1 MNIVMKEYNL
11 ESFQDKDIYTWDEI
25 ISRIED
31 LETELH
37 IEREKREDLER
48 DMEDNYRKVT
58 IEEQIDYSDRW

>member
-31 LETELH
+31 LEEELH

-58 IEEQIDYSDRW
+58 VEKQIDYNERW

>member
-1 MNIVMKEYNL
+1 MKEYNL

-31 LETELH
+31 LEAELH
-37 IEREKREDLER
+37 TERAKIEDLER

-58 IEEQIDYSDRW
+58 VEEQIDYSDRW

>member
-31 LETELH
+31 LEAELH
-37 IEREKREDLER
+37 TEREKREDLER

-58 IEEQIDYSDRW
+58 VEEQIDYSDRW

>member
-11 ESFQDKDIYTWDEI
+11 ESFQDKDVYTWDEI

-31 LETELH
+31 LEAELH
-37 IEREKREDLER
+37 TEREKREDLER

-58 IEEQIDYSDRW
+58 VEEQIDYSDRW

>member
-25 ISRIED
+25 INRIED
-31 LETELH
+31 LEAELH
-37 IEREKREDLER
+37 TEREKREDLER

-58 IEEQIDYSDRW
+58 VEEQIDYNERW

>member
-31 LETELH
+31 LEAELH
-37 IEREKREDLER
+37 TEREKREDLER
-48 DMEDNYRKVT
+48 DLEDNYRKVT
-58 IEEQIDYSDRW
+58 VEEQIDYSDRW

>member
-31 LETELH
+31 LEAELH
-37 IEREKREDLER
+37 TEREKREDIER

-58 IEEQIDYSDRW
+58 VEEQIDYSDRW

>member
-11 ESFQDKDIYTWDEI
+11 ESFQDKDVYTWDEI

-31 LETELH
+31 LEAELH
-37 IEREKREDLER
+37 TEREKREDLER
-48 DMEDNYRKVT
+48 DMEDNYRKVS

>member
-11 ESFQDKDIYTWDEI
+11 ESFQDKDIYTWEEI

-31 LETELH
+31 LEAELH
-37 IEREKREDLER
+37 TEREKREDLER
-48 DMEDNYRKVT
+48 DMEDNYRKVS

>member
-1 MNIVMKEYNL
+1 MNIVMKKYNL

-25 ISRIED
+25 ISKIED
-31 LETELH
+31 LEEELH

-58 IEEQIDYSDRW
+58 VEEQIDWSDRW

>member
-11 ESFQDKDIYTWDEI
+11 ESFQDKDIYTWEEI

-31 LETELH
+31 LEAELH
-37 IEREKREDLER
+37 TEREKREDLER

-58 IEEQIDYSDRW
+58 VEEQIDWSDRW

>member
-31 LETELH
+31 LEAELH
-37 IEREKREDLER
+37 TEREKREDLER
-48 DMEDNYRKVT
+48 DMEDNYRKVS

>member
-11 ESFQDKDIYTWDEI
+11 ESFQDKDVYTWDEI

-31 LETELH
+31 LEAELH
-37 IEREKREDLER
+37 TEREKREDLER
-48 DMEDNYRKVT
+48 DMQDNYRKVS

>member
-25 ISRIED
+25 ISKIED
-31 LETELH
+31 LEEELH

-48 DMEDNYRKVT
+48 DIEDNYRKVT

>member
-11 ESFQDKDIYTWDEI
+11 ESFQDKDVYTWEEI

-31 LETELH
+31 LEAELH
-37 IEREKREDLER
+37 TEREKREDLER

-58 IEEQIDYSDRW
+58 VEEQIDYSDRW